1 MKMYLTKCE
10 QAIVRS
16 AEKKEIKKGGARC
29 LASCKMNGHACK
41 RQEGTARKG
50 LTWFQVDRSREDLG
64 TVHIIDDMPMLHY
77 LVQLLGFEVENVRIM
92 RVWT

>member
-1 MKMYLTKCE
+1 M
-10 QAIVRS
+10 
-16 AEKKEIKKGGARC
+16 
-29 LASCKMNGHACK
+29 
-41 RQEGTARKG
+41 RKG

-64 TVHIIDDMPMLHY
+64 TVHIIDDMPMFHY